1 MRRYINGQTM
11 ILLGCSLFVVY
22 LTAVP
27 LGMLLFGSIRTGP
40 IGEPGAAYTIQNY
53 INAYIDREF
62 YLLFLNSVY
71 FAIGTCVVSFLIGTY
86 LAWVTERT
94 NTPFK
99 KVFMVMALIPFII
112 PGILSTIA
120 WILLLSPRIGLIN
133 LVVKGALGL
142 ESSPFNIYSM
152 GGMIW
157 AEAIH
162 LYPLVFLLMSAA
174 FRNMDTTLE
183 EAALSAGS
191 SMFTTFRRITLP
203 LMRPAMFG
211 VMLVVFIRGI
221 EAFEVPALVGVP
233 AKISV
238 FTTKIFLAI
247 HQFPSDFGLAGSYGV
262 TLLGISVVGVL
273 IYQRMTRR
281 EERYATV
288 TGKGYRPR
296 VIDLGAWRYVTCG
309 IAIFIFFLAVV
320 LPVFILLWSSFIPY
334 YGIPSRALLAKLTLD
349 NYKYILDYP
358 LAWTAFKNSFYLS
371 VGSATLVM
379 LLTSVIAW
387 ITVKSKIRGRG
398 FLDSMAFIPIAM
410 PGIVLGVS
418 LIWVYLTLPNL
429 VKTYIS
435 VYLSQFVSIYGT
447 IWVLLLAYI
456 TRFMPYGMR
465 AASAS
470 MIQINKELEEASLA
484 SGGSW
489 AQTFR
494 KILLP
499 LLMPGFVAGWIYIS
513 IIALR
518 ELSTSILLYSYDS
531 TVLSIM
537 AFDLWEGGQYTYV
550 CALGVMMVSLLV
562 AMATVARMVGAK
574 MGIAH

>member
-1 MRRYINGQTM
+1 MRRYLNSQTL
-11 ILLGCSLFVVY
+11 ILISCSLFVLY
-22 LTAVP
+22 LAGIP
-27 LGMLLFGSIRTGP
+27 LVMLLYGSIRSAP
-40 IGEPGAAYTIQNY
+40 IGEPGATYTIQNY
-53 INAYIDREF
+53 IKAYVDKEF
-62 YLLFLNSVY
+62 YLLFLNSLY
-71 FAIGTCVVSFLIGTY
+71 FALGTCLITFLIGTY
-86 LAWVTERT
+86 LAWISERT

-99 KVFMVMALIPFII
+99 RVFVVMALIPFII

-120 WILLLSPRIGLIN
+120 WILLLSPKIGLIN
-133 LVVKGALGL
+133 LVIKQLLGL
-142 ESSPFNIYSM
+142 QSAPFNVYTM
-152 GGMIW
+152 WGMIW

-174 FRNMDTTLE
+174 FRNMDTSLE

-191 SMFTTFRRITLP
+191 STFTTFRRITLP
-203 LMRPAMFG
+203 LMRPAMVSVLLIMF
-211 VMLVVFIRGI
+211 VRAI

-247 HQFPSDFGLAGSYGV
+247 HQFPSDFGLAGSYAV
-262 TLLGISVVGVL
+262 TLLAISTVGVL
-273 IYQRMTRR
+273 VYGKITRR

-296 VIDLGAWRYVTCG
+296 VIDLGPWKYVTC
-309 IAIFIFFLAVV
+309 ASAFFIFLLAVV
-320 LPVFILLWSSFIPY
+320 FPVFVLLWSSFIPY
-334 YGIPSRALLAKLTLD
+334 YGVPSRELMGKLTLG
-349 NYKYILDYP
+349 NYKYILNYP
-358 LAWTAFKNSFYLS
+358 LALTAFKNSFYLS

-387 ITVKSKIRGRG
+387 ITVKSKLPGRTM
-398 FLDSMAFIPIAM
+398 LDNMTFIPIAM

-418 LIWVYLTLPNL
+418 LIWVYLTLP
-429 VKTYIS
+429 IP
-435 VYLSQFVSIYGT
+435 IYGT

-456 TRFMPYGMR
+456 TKFMPYGIR

-470 MIQINKELEEASLA
+470 MIQINKELEEASFA
-484 SGGSW
+484 SGGTW
-489 AQTFR
+489 FQTFR
-494 KILLP
+494 KVLIP

-518 ELSTSILLYSYDS
+518 ELSTSILLYSYNS

-550 CALGVMMVSLLV
+550 CALGILMVLLLI
-562 AMATVARMVGAK
+562 AMAYIARKLGAK
-574 MGIAH
+574 IGIAD

>member
-1 MRRYINGQTM
+1 MGRFLNSQSL
-11 ILLGCSLFVVY
+11 ILIGCSLFVLY
-22 LTAVP
+22 LAGIP
-27 LGMLLFGSIRTGP
+27 LVMLLYGSIRSAP
-40 IGEPGAAYTIQNY
+40 IGEPGAAYTLDNY
-53 INAYIDREF
+53 VKAYFDREF
-62 YLLFLNSVY
+62 YLLFWNSLKY
-71 FAIGTCVVSFLIGTY
+71 AFGTCAISFLIGTY
-86 LAWVTERT
+86 LSWINERT

-99 KVFMVMALIPFII
+99 KVFVVMALIPFII

-120 WILLLSPRIGLIN
+120 WILLLSPKIGLIN

-152 GGMIW
+152 GGMVW

-162 LYPLVFLLMSAA
+162 LYPLVFLLMSAS
-174 FRNMDTTLE
+174 FRNMDTSLE
-183 EAALSAGS
+183 EAALTAGS
-191 SMFTTFRRITLP
+191 STFTTFWKVTLP

-211 VMLVVFIRGI
+211 VLLVMFIRGI

-247 HQFPSDFGLAGSYGV
+247 HQFPSDFGLAGAYAV
-262 TLLGISVVGVL
+262 TLLLISATGVL
-273 IYQRMTRR
+273 IYQRVTRK
-281 EERYATV
+281 EERFATV

-296 VIDLGAWRYVTCG
+296 VIDLGPWKYATC
-309 IAIFIFFLAVV
+309 ATAFFIFLLAVIF
-320 LPVFILLWSSFIPY
+320 PVFILLWSSFIPY
-334 YGIPSRALLAKLTLD
+334 YGIPSMELVAKLTLA
-349 NYKYILDYP
+349 NYQYVLTYP
-358 LAWTAFKNSFYLS
+358 LALTAFKNSIYLS

-387 ITVKSKIRGRG
+387 ITVKSKLPGRV
-398 FLDSMAFIPIAM
+398 FLDNMTFIPIAM

-418 LIWVYLTLPNL
+418 LIWVYLTLP
-429 VKTYIS
+429 IP
-435 VYLSQFVSIYGT
+435 IYGT

-456 TRFMPYGMR
+456 TKFMPYGIR
-465 AASAS
+465 ASSAS

-484 SGGSW
+484 SGATW
-489 AQTFR
+489 LQTFR
-494 KILLP
+494 KVILP

-518 ELSTSILLYSYDS
+518 ELSTSILLYSYNS

-550 CALGVMMVSLLV
+550 CALGVLMVLMLV
-562 AMATVARMVGAK
+562 VMAFIARKLGAK
-574 MGIAH
+574 VGIAE

>member
-1 MRRYINGQTM
+1 MRRFINAQTL
-11 ILLGCSLFVVY
+11 ILVSSSLFVIY

-27 LGMLLFGSIRTGP
+27 LAMLLFGSVRTAP
-40 IGEPGAAYTIQNY
+40 LGEPGAAYTIQNY
-53 INAYIDREF
+53 INAYVDRDF
-62 YLLFLNSVY
+62 YVLFWNSLK

-99 KVFMVMALIPFII
+99 KMVMVMALIPFII
-112 PGILSTIA
+112 PGILSTIS

-133 LVVKGALGL
+133 LVLKGALGL
-142 ESSPFNIYSM
+142 ESSPFTIYSM

-162 LYPLVFLLMSAA
+162 LFPLVFLLMSAA
-174 FRNMDTTLE
+174 FRNMDTSLE

-211 VMLVVFIRGI
+211 VMLIVFIRGI

-233 AKISV
+233 ARISV

-247 HQFPSDFGLAGSYGV
+247 HQFPSDFGLAGAYGV
-262 TLLGISVVGVL
+262 TLLVICVVGVL
-273 IYQRMTRR
+273 LYQKMIRS

-296 VIDLGAWRYVTCG
+296 VIDLGNWKYLTC
-309 IAIFIFFLAVV
+309 ASTFFIFFLAVV
-320 LPVFILLWSSFIPY
+320 LPIFILLWSSFIPY

-379 LLTSVIAW
+379 FLTSVIAW

-398 FLDSMAFIPIAM
+398 FLDNMAFIPIAM

-418 LIWVYLTLPNL
+418 LIWVYLTLP
-429 VKTYIS
+429 IP
-435 VYLSQFVSIYGT
+435 IYGT

-489 AQTFR
+489 PQTFR
-494 KILLP
+494 KIILP

-513 IIALR
+513 IISLR

-562 AMATVARMVGAK
+562 AMASVARMVGSK
-574 MGIAH
+574 IGIAH

>member
-1 MRRYINGQTM
+1 MGRFLNSQ
-11 ILLGCSLFVVY
+11 ILILIGCSLFVLY
-22 LTAVP
+22 LAGVP
-27 LGMLLFGSIRTGP
+27 LIMLLYGSVRSAP
-40 IGEPGAAYTIQNY
+40 IGEPGATYTFQNY
-53 INAYIDREF
+53 IKAYFDREF
-62 YLLFLNSVY
+62 YLLFWNSLKYAV
-71 FAIGTCVVSFLIGTY
+71 GTCIISFLIGTY
-86 LAWVTERT
+86 LAWINERT

-99 KVFMVMALIPFII
+99 KVFVVMALIPFII

-120 WILLLSPRIGLIN
+120 WILLLSPKIGLIN
-133 LVVKGALGL
+133 LVVKELLRL
-142 ESSPFNIYSM
+142 ESAPFNIYSM
-152 GGMIW
+152 GGMVW

-174 FRNMDTTLE
+174 FRNMDTSLE
-183 EAALSAGS
+183 EAALTAGS
-191 SMFTTFRRITLP
+191 STFTTFRTVTLP

-211 VMLVVFIRGI
+211 VLLVMFVRGM

-247 HQFPSDFGLAGSYGV
+247 HQFPSDFGLAGAYAV
-262 TLLGISVVGVL
+262 TLLAISAVGVL
-273 IYQRMTRR
+273 IYQRITRR

-296 VIDLGAWRYVTCG
+296 VIDLGPWKYATC
-309 IAIFIFFLAVV
+309 ASACFIFFLAVI
-320 LPVFILLWSSFIPY
+320 LPVFVLLWSSFIPY
-334 YGIPSRALLAKLTLD
+334 YGVPSVELMEKLTLA
-349 NYKYILDYP
+349 NYKYVLSYP
-358 LAWTAFKNSFYLS
+358 LALTAFKNSFYLS

-387 ITVKSKIRGRG
+387 ITVKSRLPGRV
-398 FLDSMAFIPIAM
+398 FLDNMTFIPIAM

-418 LIWVYLTLPNL
+418 LIWVYLTLP
-429 VKTYIS
+429 IP
-435 VYLSQFVSIYGT
+435 IYGT

-456 TRFMPYGMR
+456 TKFMPYGIR

-484 SGGSW
+484 SGGTW
-489 AQTFR
+489 FQTFR
-494 KILLP
+494 KVILP

-513 IIALR
+513 IISLR
-518 ELSTSILLYSYDS
+518 ELSTSILLYSYNS

-550 CALGVMMVSLLV
+550 CALGVLMVLLLV
-562 AMATVARMVGAK
+562 VMACTARKLGARI
-574 MGIAH
+574 GIAE